1 MPTKTKEVQFP
12 PAPVRQKN
20 GDVTVF
26 VQAETF
32 TPDGVQYKP
41 YSVHM
46 RFTSPV
52 CVGVNVPAKEV
63 VSFEDGN
70 LVLTQP
76 GLYLIA
82 KQLASASMAVA
93 QARN

>member
-1 MPTKTKEVQFP
+1 MPKAKPQFP
-12 PAPVRQKN
+12 PPPVMQKN

-26 VQAETF
+26 VLAETF

-41 YSVHM
+41 YSVHL

-63 VSFEDGN
+63 VSFENGN
-70 LVLTQP
+70 LVLTQI

-82 KQLASASMAVA
+82 KTLASATSAVA
-93 QARN
+93 GAHR